1 MTFLRHGTLTAN
13 TVATVTL
20 PTRSNPNAPG
30 AYSSVEIINVDGN
43 AIIYFR
49 VLSAVDSTAGIA
61 PTVAGN
67 DCEILPAVPNA
78 MILSPPAEG
87 GDPVV
92 VKLISAG
99 TPKYSVR
106 AE

>member
-1 MTFLRHGTLTAN
+1 MAFVRHGTLTAN
-13 TVATVTL
+13 TVTTITL
-20 PTRSNPNAPG
+20 TARINPTTPG
-30 AYSSVEIINVDGN
+30 AAQTVEVMNVDGA
-43 AIIYFR
+43 AIIYFL
-49 VLSAVDSTAGIA
+49 VLSAAQSSAGTV

-78 MILSPPAEG
+78 QIVNLPTEG

-92 VKLISAG
+92 VKMISAG
-99 TPKYSVR
+99 TPRYTVR